1 MGPAA
6 IAAKCLH
13 RSCRQWYLPAV
24 TRREPAPCFPCCSY
38 KFHQTL
44 AVQVHAEFEYVGQA
58 GGLTSTCLYGGS
70 PYPPQEQK
78 LRRGVHIIVG
88 TPGRIQDHIDR
99 GTLKMQ
105 KLRCV
110 SKTSTSSPCCLACIN
125 DSSRKAAQQSCTPQV
140 PCH

>member
-1 MGPAA
+1 M
-6 IAAKCLH
+6 
-13 RSCRQWYLPAV
+13 
-24 TRREPAPCFPCCSY
+24 
-38 KFHQTL
+38 
-44 AVQVHAEFEYVGQA
+44 GQA

-105 KLRCV
+105 KLRCAPA
-110 SKTSTSSPCCLACIN
+110 TSATRSMYHKAYITFEAYSSP
-125 DSSRKAAQQSCTPQV
+125 STAAEM
-140 PCH
+140 